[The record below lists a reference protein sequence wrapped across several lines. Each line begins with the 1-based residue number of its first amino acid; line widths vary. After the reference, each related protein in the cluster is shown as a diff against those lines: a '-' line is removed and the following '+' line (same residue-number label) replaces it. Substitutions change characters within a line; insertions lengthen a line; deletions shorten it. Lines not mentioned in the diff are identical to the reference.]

1 LAKVVQAANMKN
13 IFLLIVMILIACAGQ
28 ILWQTANLQAIVS
41 FELAERLAII
51 EKVVES
57 KRKELGVPGAALV
70 IVKDDKVIF
79 MKGFGLRDVELGL
92 PVTEDTLFDVQSVT
106 KPFTALAVMM
116 SVDGGKMSLEDSPKK
131 FLSYLKFGDPE
142 IDANVTIRDLLSHRT
157 GLANANLTWQTRAL
171 NRREVIQVVSLA
183 KPTARLREQFQ
194 YNNAMYSVAGEA
206 MASANNSAYEQVIS
220 NRIFKPLN
228 MKSSNLSVDEF
239 QKSPDFAFGYE
250 FTNIPGE
257 VRKFPLYDY
266 SNVAAAGSINSS
278 ARDMGQFLR
287 LMLNGGV
294 IDGKRLISE
303 KNFKEMFT
311 PQIKIGASGYWTL
324 GWASRGTWNGHR
336 IVFHGGAQEGFN
348 SIIALMPDQKLGF
361 VLLTNISV
369 SPLARGIV
377 EDAIWTNLVGKRE
390 PESNSAAGNV
400 STNLDKKTQTSA
412 NFNSPISVD
421 ELMGKMVDAAG
432 GETNLRRHKSI
443 IKNVALDYEQQ
454 GITGEGV
461 FHNQS
466 PNLLTKSITLFA
478 LGRKLGTIYEY
489 FVGTKG
495 GIETSFLPRRV
506 FSGEQLQNLR
516 IASDFHP
523 LLNWKSLFKN
533 VSIKNVSKIGDEE
546 VYVVV
551 KTPENGSQIT
561 DYVSTKS
568 FLLLR
573 REIANGGSE
582 FYGDYRIV
590 NGVMMPFRIEQNVPG
605 IGNVIVTVKN
615 IKFD

>member
-1 LAKVVQAANMKN
+1 MSNKTDPSDLN
-13 IFLLIVMILIACAGQ
+13 
-28 ILWQTANLQAIVS
+28 
-41 FELAERLAII
+41 ERLAVI
-51 EKVVES
+51 EKIVEE
-57 KRKELGVPGAALV
+57 KRKELNVPGAALV

-79 MKGFGLRDVELGL
+79 LKGFGLRDVEREL
-92 PVTEDTLFDVQSVT
+92 PVTTDTLFDVQSVT

-116 SVDGGKMSLEDSPKK
+116 SVDDGKMSLEDSPKK
-131 FLSYLKFGDPE
+131 FLPFLKFRDSE
-142 IDANVTIRDLLSHRT
+142 IDANVTIRDLLCHRT

-171 NRREVIQVVSLA
+171 NRKEVIQVVALA

-206 MASANNSAYEQVIS
+206 LAAANNSTYEQVIK

-228 MKSSNLSVDEF
+228 MKSSNLSVSEL

-250 FTNIPGE
+250 FANVPGE

-278 ARDMGQFLR
+278 VKDMAQFLR
-287 LMLNGGV
+287 LMLNDGV
-294 IDGKRLISE
+294 IDGKRLVSE

-311 PQIKIGASGYWTL
+311 PQIKIGATGYWAL

-369 SPLARGIV
+369 SPLARGVV

-390 PESNSAAGNV
+390 SESNSPTSNV
-400 STNLDKKTQTSA
+400 SPSTDKKTQNSA
-412 NFNSPISVD
+412 NFNAPISVD
-421 ELMGKMVDAAG
+421 ELMKKMTDATG
-432 GETNLRRHKSI
+432 GEANLRRHKSI
-443 IKNVALDYEQQ
+443 VTNVALDYKQQ

-466 PNLLTKSITLFA
+466 PNLLTRSITLLA

-489 FVGTKG
+489 FDGAKG
-495 GIETSFLPRRV
+495 GVETSFLPRRV

-533 VSIKNVSKIGDEE
+533 VTIQNISKISGEDA
-546 VYVVV
+546 YVVV
-551 KTPENGSQIT
+551 KTPEKGSQIT

-573 REIANGGSE
+573 REVANGESE
-582 FYGDYRIV
+582 SYGDYKTV
-590 NGVMMPFRIEQNVPG
+590 NGMIMPFRIERNVPG
-605 IGNVIVTVKN
+605 IGNIVVTVKN
-615 IKFD
+615 VKFD

>member
-1 LAKVVQAANMKN
+1 MKN
-13 IFLLIVMILIACAGQ
+13 IFLLVVMILIACTWQ
-28 ILWQTANLQAIVS
+28 TRSQTANIQPIVS
-41 FELAERLAII
+41 SEFAEPLAII
-51 EKVVES
+51 EKVLED
-57 KRKELGVPGAALV
+57 KRKELGIPGAALV

-79 MKGFGLRDVELGL
+79 MKGFGLRDVERGL
-92 PVTEDTLFDVQSVT
+92 PVTTDTLFDVQSVT

-116 SVDGGKMSLEDSPKK
+116 SVDDRKLSLEDSPKK
-131 FLSYLKFGDPE
+131 FLSYLKFRDAE

-171 NRREVIQVVSLA
+171 NRKEVIQVVSLA

-206 MASANNSAYEQVIS
+206 MATANNSTYEQVIN

-250 FTNIPGE
+250 FTNVPGE
-257 VRKFPLYDY
+257 IRKFPLYDY
-266 SNVAAAGSINSS
+266 SNIAAAGSINSN
-278 ARDMGQFLR
+278 ARDMAQFLR
-287 LMLNGGV
+287 LMLNDGV

-303 KNFKEMFT
+303 KSFKEMFT
-311 PQIKIGASGYWTL
+311 PQIKIGATGYWTL

-348 SIIALMPDQKLGF
+348 SIIALMPDEKLGF

-369 SPLARGIV
+369 SPLARGVV

-390 PESNSAAGNV
+390 PESNSAISNV
-400 STNLDKKTQTSA
+400 STGLDKKTPESA

-421 ELMGKMVDAAG
+421 ELMRKMADAAG
-432 GETNLRRHKSI
+432 GEANLRRHKSI

-454 GITGEGV
+454 GIIGEGV
-461 FHNQS
+461 FHNQP
-466 PNLLTKSITLFA
+466 PNLLTRSITLFA
-478 LGRKLGTIYEY
+478 LGRRLGTIYEY
-489 FVGTKG
+489 FDGRKG

-561 DYVSTKS
+561 DYVSTKTF
-568 FLLLR
+568 FLLR
-573 REIANGGSE
+573 
-582 FYGDYRIV
+582 
-590 NGVMMPFRIEQNVPG
+590 
-605 IGNVIVTVKN
+605 
-615 IKFD
+615 